1 MAEKNSDKLL
11 SLLGLA
17 RKAGR
22 LAYGYDTVK
31 NAVRGRKARLVLT
44 ASDLSPKT
52 RSNVAFFCGDKIPL
66 IALSRTMEQLSAAVG
81 KPAGI
86 VALTDEGFA
95 KLILGYMT
103 EPK

>member
-11 SLLGLA
+11 SAMGLA

-22 LAYGYDTVK
+22 LIYGYDTVK
-31 NAVRGRKARLVLT
+31 NAVRMHKARLVMT

-52 RSNVAFFCGDKIPL
+52 RANVEFMCGEKIPY

-86 VALTDEGFA
+86 VALTDEGFV